1 MGLSLAASFVF
12 LPPDIKDEQ
21 TRQASD
27 YLVWDE
33 QPAKFPGGGVR
44 RPFLWLPAPQD
55 AKTQRTLIF
64 FHGNAEDLLLIEPD
78 LVQFAKALK
87 CNFLAVEYPGYGLC
101 TRSKGCEEIS
111 FEGVEDVAL
120 HALVYCVSVRG
131 IPPEKVLLH
140 GRSLG
145 SGPVLRLAKRA
156 RDLMR
161 WHIGGV
167 VLQCPFISIRQVAAD
182 YVGLPGSYLIPSDCY
197 NNLDA
202 LQELC
207 HDALNTWVPIL
218 ILHGELDKVIKPY
231 HGRALL
237 QKAVETGHPQ
247 VEGVFPPNASH
258 NHWSLREDVVK
269 PMQSF
274 CQRHVAG
281 WREQQADSYFGA
293 SFVAHRRWHLIEMLL
308 MFRSCMQLG
317 VLHVCSVLI
326 ANEGQHGNYKSQ
338 ESRSR
343 MEPQLAGQLAELLLL
358 TQHGQFGLLANA
370 TLLAARRAV
379 TASLKEGSSF
389 FLEGVQRDSPPGLHL
404 EKLSSAGAYDLG
416 GTCLVIG
423 VQHLLGA
430 VLCLPEVTRNVS
442 TDWSA
447 ALIRH
452 AALLAAALGMT
463 QVAAAVRRHLAEDG
477 PKHMP
482 ISLVAFI
489 VGLHAISIV
498 NCVPMN
504 LHYSGEYA
512 YVLMVFGMH
521 LSGFAAN
528 FLSPLAWTLDD
539 SYLPHLPVLWL
550 ISTVDTAIA
559 IIVRGWLDLKLL
571 GMQFLALAIYSGHF
585 SCGVS
590 S

>member
-12 LPPDIKDEQ
+12 LPPDLKNVETQ
-21 TRQASD
+21 KASD

-44 RPFLWLPAPQD
+44 RPFLWLPAPD
-55 AKTQRTLIF
+55 ASTQRTLIF

-78 LVQFAKALK
+78 LVQMAKGLK

-101 TRSKGCEEIS
+101 ARSKGCEEIS

-161 WHIGGV
+161 WNIGGV

-182 YVGLPGSYLIPSDCY
+182 YVGLPGSYLIPKDCY

-207 HDALNTWVPIL
+207 LEPLNSWVPIL

-247 VEGVFPPNASH
+247 VEGVFPPHASH

-269 PMQSF
+269 PMQAF

-281 WREQQADSYFGA
+281 WREQQAFWSG
-293 SFVAHRRWHLIEMLL
+293 
-308 MFRSCMQLG
+308 
-317 VLHVCSVLI
+317 
-326 ANEGQHGNYKSQ
+326 
-338 ESRSR
+338 ESI
-343 MEPQLAGQLAELLLL
+343 
-358 TQHGQFGLLANA
+358 
-370 TLLAARRAV
+370 
-379 TASLKEGSSF
+379 SLKCF
-389 FLEGVQRDSPPGLHL
+389 
-404 EKLSSAGAYDLG
+404 
-416 GTCLVIG
+416 
-423 VQHLLGA
+423 
-430 VLCLPEVTRNVS
+430 
-442 TDWSA
+442 
-447 ALIRH
+447 
-452 AALLAAALGMT
+452 
-463 QVAAAVRRHLAEDG
+463 
-477 PKHMP
+477 
-482 ISLVAFI
+482 
-489 VGLHAISIV
+489 
-498 NCVPMN
+498 
-504 LHYSGEYA
+504 
-512 YVLMVFGMH
+512 
-521 LSGFAAN
+521 
-528 FLSPLAWTLDD
+528 
-539 SYLPHLPVLWL
+539 
-550 ISTVDTAIA
+550 
-559 IIVRGWLDLKLL
+559 
-571 GMQFLALAIYSGHF
+571 
-585 SCGVS
+585 
-590 S
+590 